1 MNDPNKKKK
10 PINAYLAANPNSMF
24 SKTMLKDWKKRFG
37 ISQNKVVQIA
47 SQMMTKP
54 DNRI

>member
-1 MNDPNKKKK
+1 MKDPNKKKK
-10 PINAYLAANPNSMF
+10 PINAYLAANPNSIF
-24 SKTMLKDWKKRFG
+24 TKSMLKDWKQRLG

-54 DNRI
+54 DNRL